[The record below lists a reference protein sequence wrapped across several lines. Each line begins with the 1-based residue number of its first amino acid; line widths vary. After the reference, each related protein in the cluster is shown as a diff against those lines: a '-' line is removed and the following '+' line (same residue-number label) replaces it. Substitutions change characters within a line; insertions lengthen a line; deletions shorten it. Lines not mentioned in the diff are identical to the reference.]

1 MNWRTAAVPAACM
14 ILCLGCSP
22 QSAWQPPSAGL
33 IAKNGAG
40 LFYIIPPGGP
50 GVVLFHSG
58 KLESSAS
65 HTSNPKT
72 LVFDC
77 TGRLTTGSGSEI
89 AYRLLSSEAGKITIS
104 DVAYDL
110 GKGSVFLITEAGGVA
125 QLPFA
130 PLEPSDRYLDSLREY
145 FSASKPVQAAPADQ
159 DPARLNQ

>member
-1 MNWRTAAVPAACM
+1 MNRGTAVVSVACM
-14 ILCLGCSP
+14 VMCLGCSP
-22 QSAWQPPSAGL
+22 QSGWQPPSAGL

-65 HTSNPKT
+65 HTSNAKT
-72 LVFDC
+72 RTFEC
-77 TGRLTTGSGSEI
+77 TGRLTTGTGSEI
-89 AYRLLSSEAGKITIS
+89 AYRLLWSEAGKITLS

-110 GKGSVFLITEAGGVA
+110 GKGGVFLITEAGGVV

-130 PLEPSDRYLDSLREY
+130 PLEPSERYLDSLREY
-145 FSASKPVQAAPADQ
+145 FSANKPVQAAPK
-159 DPARLNQ
+159 